1 MPQIIKLSSE
11 YSSRI
16 AELETKCFAPF
27 MQWNEKMIAESF
39 NDGNTTFF
47 GAQESDGLVGYIA
60 VSYCC
65 GEAELLKICVL
76 PEFRRY
82 GNAEK
87 LFNAAFDNLVEIHG
101 EEFEKMILE
110 VAADNFSAK
119 KLYEKCGF
127 RELATRKGYYRDANK
142 AIDAILM
149 IKTVK

>member
-1 MPQIIKLSSE
+1 
-11 YSSRI
+11 
-16 AELETKCFAPF
+16 

-39 NDGNTTFF
+39 NGGNTTFF
-47 GAQESDGLVGYIA
+47 GAKESDGLVGYIA

-101 EEFEKMILE
+101 EEFEKMIE
-110 VAADNFSAK
+110 ED
-119 KLYEKCGF
+119 KL
-127 RELATRKGYYRDANK
+127 
-142 AIDAILM
+142 ILF
-149 IKTVK
+149 KTHEFAVNIFV